1 MDRRNK
7 AGSTPALPLAS
18 GQHHFMASRWLASLS
33 MSPFDFSKLEEE
45 ARQQASETA
54 KFYDKGYTTEQV
66 EAVLSSKH
74 GMTSLLLQEFPR
86 STMRG
91 AVPHAFIKA
100 LWIFE
105 EYGRDTSY
113 SAVAA
118 AMEVTKDTAKEY
130 LREARGA
137 VRTVLGVE
145 ILTEGDYVR
154 LVVTNDAHQRA
165 ERVLAVFKQQVEPA
179 LKKLEACAVSLAKS
193 GSPVALS
200 ARAMAILEASKV
212 DATEAA

>member
-1 MDRRNK
+1 
-7 AGSTPALPLAS
+7 
-18 GQHHFMASRWLASLS
+18 

-54 KFYDKGYTTEQV
+54 KFYDLGLTAEQV
-66 EAVLSSKH
+66 EAVLASKH
-74 GMTSLLLQEFPR
+74 GMTCLLLQEFNR

-113 SAVAA
+113 GAVAA
-118 AMEVTKDTAKEY
+118 ALEVTKETAKEY
-130 LREARGA
+130 LREARAA
-137 VRTVLGVE
+137 VRAALGVE
-145 ILTEGDYVR
+145 ILAEGDYVR
-154 LVVTNDAHQRA
+154 LVVANDAHERA
-165 ERVLAVFKQQVEPA
+165 QRVLAVFKQQVEPA
-179 LKKLEACAVSLAKS
+179 LKKLEACAISLTKS

-200 ARAMAILEASKV
+200 ARAQAILQASKV
-212 DATEAA
+212 QEAA